1 MINGLTLWG
10 NCHLIPRGPLREPL
24 NALRRADAAVLHH
37 ADLVYK
43 LTFISRLKKWFK
55 SYMPRA
61 PSVTLCMLARES
73 H

>member
-43 LTFISRLKKWFK
+43 LIFYFKVKK
-55 SYMPRA
+55 
-61 PSVTLCMLARES
+61 VT
-73 H
+73 